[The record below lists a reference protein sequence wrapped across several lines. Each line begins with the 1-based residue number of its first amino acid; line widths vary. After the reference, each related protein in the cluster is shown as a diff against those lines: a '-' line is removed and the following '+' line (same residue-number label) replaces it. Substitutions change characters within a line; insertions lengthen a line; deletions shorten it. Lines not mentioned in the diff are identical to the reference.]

1 MAGLDSILPDE
12 APDAS
17 ASPTPTTGLGGYT
30 TITGAKG
37 AKTVLD
43 PTNSEAVLK
52 KMQDYLDERNSPV
65 AKFQS
70 SLQDAMAAWAPYTQ
84 ANAAMSQRSTDKRA
98 EAKDVQDMQM
108 QIANFRAQQALQAQ
122 SRKDFGELIA
132 QGGQGGQGNQ
142 GNQGGQGGQG
152 NQGGQGG
159 QGGMGA
165 IDPLIMARIASLGQT
180 DPVAAGALYDKTI
193 SENNQANQRRLGEMD
208 IAKYNVANAPA
219 GNEQKIYMKN
229 GKPVML
235 TTNQWNALSKDQR
248 AEFDPTPDTP
258 VAPNAA
264 APNAAAPAGFDVHK
278 TYGTP
283 AKLLDNL
290 SGAESSHDPYAI
302 NPDTKA
308 LGRYQFTPD
317 TVAML
322 HKQGIK
328 FNAFDPDES
337 RAAAD
342 YYLQLL
348 VKQNGGD
355 YTKAIKDYGGY
366 KKADPTKYLA
376 QVLNGVDLT
385 QVQPATTQAQPA
397 ITPAP
402 PAITP
407 APPAITPA
415 PPATTKAQVQ
425 TPQYHENEDK
435 AIAYWAAN
443 IPATPEQFNQKDKEI
458 AAARA
463 ADTAVV
469 SDRLKQQTRAK
480 LAGTQKENEKL
491 ADMAAKLEVEGESK
505 KAGDTIAATNQVINH
520 AKTHPEEFGK
530 ALQSNFSG
538 GILSGINTI
547 YKVGPAIEPYA
558 ETFGATFNPKT
569 DAEGH
574 TQNDRRNTTNTNATK
589 IGFDYAAQMFAGT
602 GARLGVG
609 LENMVA
615 KGKGVGTEHSAASNL
630 MNAGLVNLSARKS
643 RDLAPLWREYK
654 RSMPEGDANFGDF
667 LDTPPARQVDAKYNP
682 EFIDWA
688 TKAKSI
694 PGYLPGSK
702 PSRYDEWKASQ
713 PSNKAA
719 K

>member
-108 QIANFRAQQALQAQ
+108 QIANFRAQQDLQAQ
-122 SRKDFGELIA
+122 SRKNFGELIA
-132 QGGQGGQGNQ
+132 KNNQPQGGQGGQGNQ
-142 GNQGGQGGQG
+142 GGQDG
-152 NQGGQGG
+152 QGGQGG

-165 IDPLIMARIASLGQT
+165 IDPLIMARIVSLGQT
-180 DPVAAGALYDKTI
+180 DPVAAGVLYDKTI
-193 SENNQANQRRLGEMD
+193 GEKFLADQKYQGDMKIEKYKIENGSETNKPIEFPDPANPGKYIIKTVNQSINDPRLHPELTNHP
-208 IAKYNVANAPA
+208 AAPNA
-219 GNEQKIYMKN
+219 
-229 GKPVML
+229 
-235 TTNQWNALSKDQR
+235 
-248 AEFDPTPDTP
+248 

-264 APNAAAPAGFDVHK
+264 APNAAAPTGFDVHK

-290 SGAESSHDPYAI
+290 SGAESSHDPYAV

-308 LGRYQFTPD
+308 QGRYQFTPD

-328 FNAFDPDES
+328 FNVFDPDES

-385 QVQPATTQAQPA
+385 QVQPATTQVQPA

-402 PAITP
+402 PATP
-407 APPAITPA
+407 T
-415 PPATTKAQVQ
+415 
-425 TPQYHENEDK
+425 
-435 AIAYWAAN
+435 
-443 IPATPEQFNQKDKEI
+443 
-458 AAARA
+458 
-463 ADTAVV
+463 
-469 SDRLKQQTRAK
+469 
-480 LAGTQKENEKL
+480 
-491 ADMAAKLEVEGESK
+491 
-505 KAGDTIAATNQVINH
+505 
-520 AKTHPEEFGK
+520 
-530 ALQSNFSG
+530 
-538 GILSGINTI
+538 
-547 YKVGPAIEPYA
+547 
-558 ETFGATFNPKT
+558 
-569 DAEGH
+569 
-574 TQNDRRNTTNTNATK
+574 
-589 IGFDYAAQMFAGT
+589 
-602 GARLGVG
+602 
-609 LENMVA
+609 
-615 KGKGVGTEHSAASNL
+615 
-630 MNAGLVNLSARKS
+630 
-643 RDLAPLWREYK
+643 
-654 RSMPEGDANFGDF
+654 
-667 LDTPPARQVDAKYNP
+667 
-682 EFIDWA
+682 
-688 TKAKSI
+688 
-694 PGYLPGSK
+694 
-702 PSRYDEWKASQ
+702 
-713 PSNKAA
+713 
-719 K
+719 

>member
-142 GNQGGQGGQG
+142 GNQGGQGGHG

-229 GKPVML
+229 GRPVML
-235 TTNQWNALSKDQR
+235 TTNQWNALSKEQR

-258 VAPNAA
+258 VIAPNAV
-264 APNAAAPAGFDVHK
+264 APNADNVTNNDVAKVESNNNPNAIGPYVPGQGRAKGEMQVMDRTSTDPGYGVKPAQLTGDKIHDQAELARVGRDYHAALITK
-278 TYGTP
+278 YGDATLGTAAYNWGP
-283 AKLLDNL
+283 GNMDNWL
-290 SGAESSHDPYAI
+290 ASGADISKMPADVRDYVG
-302 NPDTKA
+302 KA
-308 LGRYQFTPD
+308 HMAHALSNRQ
-317 TVAML
+317 
-322 HKQGIK
+322 
-328 FNAFDPDES
+328 
-337 RAAAD
+337 
-342 YYLQLL
+342 
-348 VKQNGGD
+348 
-355 YTKAIKDYGGY
+355 
-366 KKADPTKYLA
+366 PTT
-376 QVLNGVDLT
+376 T
-385 QVQPATTQAQPA
+385 QVQPAIPPAQPATTQAQV
-397 ITPAP
+397 
-402 PAITP
+402 
-407 APPAITPA
+407 
-415 PPATTKAQVQ
+415 QVQ
-425 TPQYHENEDK
+425 TPQYHENENR
-435 AIAYWAAN
+435 AIEHWAAN
-443 IPATPEQFNQKDKEI
+443 RPVTPEQINQKDKEI

-463 ADTAVV
+463 ADTAVA
-469 SDRLKQQTRAK
+469 SKIIEQQTTAK
-480 LAGTQKENEKL
+480 LAGTTEENKKV
-491 ADMAAKLEVEGESK
+491 ADLAAKMETEAE
-505 KAGDTIAATNQVINH
+505 KANDTIGATNRVIKH
-520 AKTHPEEFGK
+520 AQDHPEEFGK
-530 ALQSNFSG
+530 ALQSNTAG
-538 GILSGINTI
+538 HVLSAINTFSP
-547 YKVGPAIEPYA
+547 KIEHGI
-558 ETFGATFNPKT
+558 ETFGAGFNPKT
-569 DAEGH
+569 DAQGH
-574 TQNDRRNTTNTNATK
+574 TQNDRRDTTNTDAKK
-589 IGFDYAAQMFAGT
+589 IGFAFAAQMFAGT
-602 GARLGVG
+602 GARLGLG
-609 LENMVA
+609 LENMAANA
-615 KGKGVGTEHSAASNL
+615 KGAGTEYSAASNI
-630 MNAGLVNLSARKS
+630 MNAGLVNLAAHKS
-643 RDLAPLWREYK
+643 QDLAPLWIAYK
-654 RSMPEGDANFGDF
+654 KSMLVGDANYSDF
-667 LDTPPARQVDAKYNP
+667 LQSTPAKQVEAKYDP
-682 EFIDWA
+682 QFVQWA

-694 PGYLPGSK
+694 PGYLPESK
-702 PSRYDEWKASQ
+702 PPVASYFK
-713 PSNKAA
+713 PKEAR
-719 K
+719 

>member
-1 MAGLDSILPDE
+1 
-12 APDAS
+12 
-17 ASPTPTTGLGGYT
+17 
-30 TITGAKG
+30 
-37 AKTVLD
+37 
-43 PTNSEAVLK
+43 
-52 KMQDYLDERNSPV
+52 
-65 AKFQS
+65 
-70 SLQDAMAAWAPYTQ
+70 
-84 ANAAMSQRSTDKRA
+84 
-98 EAKDVQDMQM
+98 
-108 QIANFRAQQALQAQ
+108 
-122 SRKDFGELIA
+122 
-132 QGGQGGQGNQ
+132 
-142 GNQGGQGGQG
+142 
-152 NQGGQGG
+152 
-159 QGGMGA
+159 
-165 IDPLIMARIASLGQT
+165 
-180 DPVAAGALYDKTI
+180 
-193 SENNQANQRRLGEMD
+193 
-208 IAKYNVANAPA
+208 
-219 GNEQKIYMKN
+219 MKN
-229 GKPVML
+229 GKPVMY
-235 TTNQWNALSKDQR
+235 TTNQWNALSKEQR
-248 AEFDPTPDTP
+248 NEFDPTPATP
-258 VAPNAA
+258 VTAPNAV
-264 APNAAAPAGFDVHK
+264 APTGFDVHK

-385 QVQPATTQAQPA
+385 PAQPATPPAPPA
-397 ITPAP
+397 IPPAP

-407 APPAITPA
+407 APPAITPVQ
-415 PPATTKAQVQ
+415 PATTKAQVQ
-425 TPQYHENEDK
+425 IPPYHENENR
-435 AIAYWAAN
+435 AIEHWAAN
-443 IPATPEQFNQKDKEI
+443 IPATPEQLNQKDKEI

-469 SDRLKQQTRAK
+469 SDRLKQQTKAK

-505 KAGDTIAATNQVINH
+505 KAGETIAATNQVINH

-530 ALQSNFSG
+530 ALQSNIAG

-558 ETFGATFNPKT
+558 ETFGATFNPNT

-667 LDTPPARQVDAKYNP
+667 LDTAPAKQVDAKYNP